1 MLNLFAI
8 KGLNNGVNGPVSFGV
23 SGGVD
28 GYAPSVDTTPD
39 SLTFPNGSAYDFQN
53 GTGSNA
59 YAQVTGIAAAATLCP
74 VYDTQLGVLKYRVT
88 SSTIDSTD
96 FSVNA
101 GLYTNIA
108 SGGTFSVS
116 NNQWV
121 GFMFVNSYFD
131 SLIVF
136 IKNQNSSGTT
146 LGSFIADVYAEPF

>member
-8 KGLNNGVNGPVSFGV
+8 KGLNGGVNGPVSFGV

-28 GYAPSVDTTPD
+28 GYSASVDTTPD
-39 SLTFPNGSAYDFQN
+39 SLTFQNGSSYDFEN
-53 GTGSNA
+53 GTGGNA
-59 YAQVTGIAAAATLCP
+59 YAQVTGITAAATLCP
-74 VYDTQLGVLKYRVT
+74 VYATQTGVLKYRVT
-88 SSTIDSTD
+88 SSTINSTD

-121 GFMFVNSYFD
+121 GFMFVNSDYET
-131 SLIVF
+131 LTVF

-146 LGSFIADVYAEPF
+146 LGSFLADVYAEPL